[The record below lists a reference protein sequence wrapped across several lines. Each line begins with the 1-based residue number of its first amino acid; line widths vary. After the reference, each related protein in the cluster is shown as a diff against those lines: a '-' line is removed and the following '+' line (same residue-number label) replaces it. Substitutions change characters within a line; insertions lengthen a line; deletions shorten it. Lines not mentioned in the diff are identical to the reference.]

1 LIDKRLGPY
10 RITEE
15 IGSGGMATVYRA
27 YQPSMDRHVAIKVIR
42 GHAFDD
48 ATLRD
53 RFRREA
59 RLIARLEHPHL
70 LPVYDFDGDHDPP
83 YIVMRYLEGG
93 TLRQVAAKGSLPFA
107 EVLYT
112 LGQVASALDY
122 AHRQGVVHRDLKPSN
137 VMIDKEGNAFVT
149 DFGIA
154 RVSDAPEQLTGTG
167 HLIGTPAYMSP
178 EQARG
183 LPDVDPAADRYAL
196 GVIAFELL
204 TGATPYAHE
213 SSLALLMM
221 HLNDP
226 VPSARQRRED
236 LPAAVDKVLAQALAK
251 DRTTRPSSA
260 ALLVADLAKALKTRS
275 TDAPTRLQSIT
286 QVLSLD
292 QLKAFEERAKA
303 PGKGTDAEAPSTP
316 TPSDQQRQVTT
327 LSFDAGGLGEL
338 VYEASGDEEA
348 ARARLDGLWKRFD
361 EIVREGGGAIQA
373 RTNDIGVALWGRAR
387 TSEDDPERAIRS
399 ALHLREAALDFARTC
414 LPAGW
419 EPDEAEPLPFCIGIT
434 TGPVLLERDTQSGL
448 YTASGAALMVASR
461 VREAAI
467 PGEILVAHDT
477 FTQVRGVFS
486 VHPHDPLR
494 LRGRKEPLEVYVVK
508 SAKPRAFRLK
518 ARGIEGVETRMVG
531 RENELR
537 VLQEALT
544 LTVEDGETQVVTVV
558 GEAGVGKSR
567 LLYEFS
573 NHLELIDQNVWLFEA
588 RATQPSMVQP
598 FSLTRDLFSFR
609 FQILDSDP
617 IDVVRKK
624 FVEGVAGFLGPGTA
638 EQAHHLGQLVGFDFT
653 SVPAIAEAVKDGEA
667 FRRRGIELLGEL
679 FAAACRVYPIV
690 LYIEDIHWADDRSLD
705 LINVLV
711 RENARLPLFVL
722 CMARPSLYE
731 RRPQW
736 GEGQRFH
743 EKVQLE
749 PLSQLSSRR
758 LVRELLKKVPEVPPA
773 LRDLVVERADGNPF
787 YIEELIR
794 TLIDDGVIV
803 KGEPHWSV
811 DQTKLSVARIPP
823 TLTGVLQSR
832 LDTLPPGLQQ
842 MLQRASVLGRV
853 FWDAAAVALSREAG
867 LDEDEV
873 HAVLEELRRRELV
886 LRREES
892 GFAGTVEYV
901 FRHAI
906 LRDVT
911 YETLAPRQRRALHR
925 HAAEWLLAM
934 GGERAHELNPLVAE
948 HFERAGENGR
958 AAARL
963 LETGQGLLRSSS
975 FAEALAVLGRAR
987 ALLKDRKDDPAYPDV
1002 ELRLAEG
1009 LGLSGSPAESTEV
1022 LLALLPLARARGRND
1037 LVGRALGLLCRNAV
1051 WTNDL
1056 PSARRYIEEGLP
1068 IVRALGDVPELI
1080 FALRQAGN
1088 THADF
1093 ATSARYLEEAIE
1105 LSRRSGDR
1113 FAEGSA
1119 LNSLGNTYMISGD
1132 LGTAERH
1139 YRQALECATEAGHYR
1154 YLETMA
1160 RSNLGLALLYGGD
1173 DAGAEREL
1181 TQGRREARERGF
1193 RALENGN
1200 SGGLAWL
1207 ALRRGDLALAER
1219 SLREVLAYHRDH
1231 SAVYPET
1238 VGLFGVLLGLRGDRR
1253 RGITL
1258 VGLARVRAPLET
1270 SEVRFLVDEF
1280 LPRLSEGVAAADVEA
1295 WLAEGAKLD
1304 FETEVATLASAV
1316 ETAPTS

>member
-15 IGSGGMATVYRA
+15 IGAGGMATVYRA

-42 GHAFDD
+42 GHALADP
-48 ATLRD
+48 TMRD

-83 YIVMRYLEGG
+83 FIVMRYLEGG
-93 TLRQVAAKGSLPFA
+93 TLRQVQARGALPP
-107 EVLYT
+107 EEILYT
-112 LGQVASALDY
+112 LGQIASALDY

-137 VMIDKEGNAFVT
+137 VMIDREGNAFVT

-167 HLIGTPAYMSP
+167 HLIGTPAYMAP

-183 LPDVDPAADRYAL
+183 LPDVDAAADRYAL

-204 TGATPYAHE
+204 TGSAPYHHE

-226 VPSARQRRED
+226 IPSARARRPE
-236 LPAAVDKVLAQALAK
+236 LPEAVDRVLVSALAK
-251 DRTTRPSSA
+251 DRTARPTSA
-260 ALLVADLAKALKTRS
+260 ALLVADLAKSLKTRS
-275 TDAPTRLQSIT
+275 TGAPKQLQAIT

-292 QLKAFEERAKA
+292 QLKAFEEKA
-303 PGKGTDAEAPSTP
+303 KGTTEGNGASTP

-327 LSFDAGGLGEL
+327 LSFDAGGLAEL
-338 VYEASGDEEA
+338 VYESGLDEEA
-348 ARARLDGLWKRFD
+348 ARAKLDGLWVRFD
-361 EIVREGGGAIQA
+361 EIVREGGGVIQA

-387 TSEDDPERAIRS
+387 ISEDDPERAVRS
-399 ALHLREAALDFARTC
+399 ALRLRETALEFARAH
-414 LPAGW
+414 LAKGW
-419 EPDEAEPLPFCIGIT
+419 EPSDEEPFPFAVGAS

-461 VREAAI
+461 VREAAV
-467 PGEILVAHDT
+467 PGEILIAHDT
-477 FTQVRGVFS
+477 LTLVRGVFMI
-486 VHPHDPLR
+486 HPHDPIR
-494 LRGRKEPLEVYVVK
+494 LRGRKEPLEVYVV
-508 SAKPRAFRLK
+508 SNAKPRAFRLK

-558 GEAGVGKSR
+558 GEAGLGKSR

-573 NHLELIDQNVWLFEA
+573 NHLELIDQTVWIFEA

-598 FSLTRDLFSFR
+598 YSLTRDLFSFR

-617 IDVVRKK
+617 IDVARRK

-638 EQAHHLGQLVGFDFT
+638 EPAQLLGQLVGFDFT
-653 SVPAIAEAVKDGEA
+653 SIPEVAEAIKDGDA
-667 FRRRGIELLGEL
+667 FRRRGLELLGEF
-679 FAAACRVYPIV
+679 FAAACRVHPVV

-711 RENARLPLFVL
+711 RENVKLPLFVL

-743 EKVQLE
+743 EKVELE

-758 LVRELLKKVPEVPPA
+758 LVRELLKRVPEVPPA
-773 LRDLVVERADGNPF
+773 LRDLVVDRADGNPF

-803 KGEPHWSV
+803 KGEPDWSV
-811 DQTKLSVARIPP
+811 DATKLSTARIPP

-867 LDEDEV
+867 VDEDEV
-873 HAVLEELRRRELV
+873 HALLEELRRRELV

-911 YETLAPRQRRALHR
+911 YETLVPRQRRALHKQ
-925 HAAEWLLAM
+925 AAEWLQAM
-934 GGERAHELNPLVAE
+934 GGERARELNPLVAE
-948 HFERAGENGR
+948 HYERAGENGL

-963 LETGQGLLRSSS
+963 LAAGREFMDVAA
-975 FAEALAVLGRAR
+975 FAEAVDVLTRAR
-987 ALLKDRKDDPAYPDV
+987 VLLRDRPEDPVHLDV
-1002 ELRLAEG
+1002 ELRHGEAISMGRTPTEG
-1009 LGLSGSPAESTEV
+1009 TAV
-1022 LLALLPLARARGRND
+1022 LTPLVAAARARGRD
-1037 LVGRALGLLCRNAV
+1037 DVAGRALALLARNAV
-1051 WTNDL
+1051 WTNDFE
-1056 PSARRYIEEGLP
+1056 SARRHIDEGLP
-1068 IVRALGDVPELI
+1068 IVRASGDVPTLL

-1088 THADF
+1088 VYTGREEAIP
-1093 ATSARYLEEAIE
+1093 YLEEALE
-1105 LSRRSGDR
+1105 LARTAGDR
-1113 FAEGSA
+1113 YSEANA
-1119 LNSLGNTYMISGD
+1119 TNSLGNQYEMTGD
-1132 LGTAERH
+1132 AARAETL
-1139 YRQALECATEAGHYR
+1139 YRQALTLSAGRFR
-1154 YLETMA
+1154 YIETMA
-1160 RSNLGLALLYGGD
+1160 RVNLAGNRLIAGD
-1173 DAGAEREL
+1173 DPAAEAEL
-1181 TQGRREARERGF
+1181 TQARNEARDRGF
-1193 RALENGN
+1193 TNLENGVK
-1200 SGGLAWL
+1200 GGLAWL
-1207 ALRRGDLALAER
+1207 ALRRGDTSTAER
-1219 SLREVLAYHRDH
+1219 LLREVLTFERAYG
-1231 SAVYPET
+1231 AVLAFT
-1238 VGLFGVLLGLRGDRR
+1238 LGMFGVLAGLRGDPRR
-1253 RGITL
+1253 ALSMLGMAQAHRTWDSKEVDTL
-1258 VGLARVRAPLET
+1258 FA
-1270 SEVRFLVDEF
+1270 EF
-1280 LPRLSEGVAAADVEA
+1280 LPRFRQGIPDAEA
-1295 WLAEGAKLD
+1295 EVLLAEGAAGD
-1304 FETEVATLASAV
+1304 FDAAIAALGAEPVAS
-1316 ETAPTS
+1316 